1 MIPPEENQ
9 SSQFGS
15 EDEVHTGYDFESGVL
30 ARVRE
35 WNDVFP
41 WLRLG
46 RTLRAAGSPP
56 LLMLVA
62 VTFAIWAYGAE
73 RINGISQPVAYDTQ
87 LTVRQ
92 ATQSAIELPKFDSL
106 HSIVWAVGRR
116 IEQSTPVALFPAHG
130 WKKETSPPFWQ
141 TLAAIVWSLI
151 IWMPATL
158 LLLRQGALLTAG
170 RPMVGFV
177 AGLQTAGRRCPF
189 AYLMSFVPLAC
200 VCVIGF
206 ALLLTAWASRMGV
219 WIETPLSL
227 FAALIAVVCGILAF
241 GSYFAVPIGWAALVN
256 EKEPDVLDSLSRG
269 YEYLYRRPMQ
279 MAMYLCITIVILLVV
294 VFFAEGV
301 GLVGAKVSIT
311 MMELAGAS
319 DSMIATT
326 RSHLRLFPFVVSM
339 TLFWS
344 LVGGVYLLLRRD
356 AGGQEIEDLWQ
367 PTSLPTKPLPKIPTN
382 N

>member
-1 MIPPEENQ
+1 
-9 SSQFGS
+9 
-15 EDEVHTGYDFESGVL
+15 
-30 ARVRE
+30 
-35 WNDVFP
+35 
-41 WLRLG
+41 
-46 RTLRAAGSPP
+46 
-56 LLMLVA
+56 
-62 VTFAIWAYGAE
+62 
-73 RINGISQPVAYDTQ
+73 
-87 LTVRQ
+87 
-92 ATQSAIELPKFDSL
+92 
-106 HSIVWAVGRR
+106 
-116 IEQSTPVALFPAHG
+116 
-130 WKKETSPPFWQ
+130 
-141 TLAAIVWSLI
+141 
-151 IWMPATL
+151 
-158 LLLRQGALLTAG
+158 
-170 RPMVGFV
+170 
-177 AGLQTAGRRCPF
+177 
-189 AYLMSFVPLAC
+189 MSFVPLAC

-206 ALLLTAWASRMGV
+206 ALLLTAWASRMGA

-279 MAMYLCITIVILLVV
+279 MAMYWCIAIVILLVV

-301 GLVGAKVSIT
+301 GLVGAKVSVT

-344 LVGGVYLLLRRD
+344 LAGGIYLLLRRD